1 MPHRCCAQRAS
12 SREGLSLELPCCI
25 SASRQNLWQEEAF
38 SKPPK
43 QHPET
48 YILIDFVL
56 YSIDLSWFSFKSHFI
71 LNTIKQQCNCEN
83 ITILPVFLVTNG
95 PFPEVGL
102 GSFMETCHL
111 HVGLCSEPAFS
122 SDWNFLQSVSYPSQK
137 TLYPW
142 TLLMK
147 LYYTV
152 IGNLFGSSLVAQQ
165 KLIWLAS
172 FRMQVRSLAPLSGLR
187 IRLCCELWCR
197 SQMGLRSSVGVAMA

>member
-137 TLYPW
+137 NSVPMNSINEAVLYCDWKPFWEFPCGSAETNLTSILQNAGSLLGPAQWIKDPALLW
-142 TLLMK
+142 T
-147 LYYTV
+147 V
-152 IGNLFGSSLVAQQ
+152 V
-165 KLIWLAS
+165 
-172 FRMQVRSLAPLSGLR
+172 
-187 IRLCCELWCR
+187 
-197 SQMGLRSSVGVAMA
+197 